1 MTNQKQR
8 VSNIELLR
16 IISMCGIIAMH
27 YMNPEIGGAVQNSIF
42 PNFSW
47 FYTHILSSL
56 CVPLV
61 NCFVLISGYFLV
73 SRNIFSLNKIVK
85 LLIITVFYG
94 FIAYMISLLIGND
107 EFSFIKLLYA
117 IIPFFNGNRWF
128 VETYILLLLFSPFI
142 NKTLRSLDKKKYE
155 LLIIIQVMVFSVWY
169 SLGLSAPLLDDGYG
183 IINFVT
189 LYMIGGYI
197 HFYGKEFSFY
207 KLKSYI
213 LLCAYLLTTLL
224 TFIFSYFTNPF
235 GYAFITNILASVFVF
250 FVFVKCNMG
259 EIKIINK
266 ISKATF
272 DIYFVHS
279 DKNTSI
285 LLIYNLL
292 GAKYV
297 MDSPWM
303 IIHIIFVIVAIWVL
317 GLATCYIRENIF
329 SITVDKWIDKL
340 NFLKKELEI

>member
-8 VSNIELLR
+8 ASNIELLR

-27 YMNPEIGGAVQNSIF
+27 YMNPEIGGAVQNSTF

-47 FYTHILSSL
+47 FYIHILSSL

-73 SRNIFSLNKIVK
+73 SRNIFSFNKIIK
-85 LLIITVFYG
+85 LLLITFFYG
-94 FIAYMISLLIGND
+94 LIAYIISLLIGNNQ
-107 EFSFIKLLYA
+107 FSFIKLLYA
-117 IIPFFNGNRWF
+117 IIPFFNGSRWF

-142 NKTLRSLDKKKYE
+142 NKTLRSLNKKKYE

-183 IINFVT
+183 IINFIT
-189 LYMIGGYI
+189 LYTIGGYI
-197 HFYGKEFSFY
+197 YFYGKEFSFY
-207 KLKSYI
+207 KLKSHM
-213 LLCAYLLTTLL
+213 LLFAYLLTTLL

-235 GYAFITNILASVFVF
+235 GYAFITNILASVFIF
-250 FVFVKCNMG
+250 LAFVKYNMR
-259 EIKIINK
+259 EIKIINE

-272 DIYFVHS
+272 DVYFVHS

-285 LLIYNLL
+285 MLIYNLL

-303 IIHIIFVIVAIWVL
+303 LVHIILVIVAIWLL
-317 GLATCYIRENIF
+317 GLVTYYIRENIF
-329 SITVDKWIDKL
+329 SVTVNEWIDRF
-340 NFLKKELEI
+340 NFLKKEVEI